1 MQTTFYKMAQYT
13 LTTNGGRCTAH
24 DVENGVTL
32 DWIAGDFYGTR
43 DAEIDADAPAFRGL
57 SAPQYV
63 AALARVQRA
72 IYDYV
77 AAIRPELL

>member
-1 MQTTFYKMAQYT
+1 MTQYT
-13 LTTNGGRCTAH
+13 ITTNGGRCTAH

-32 DWIAGDFYGTR
+32 DWIKGDFYGTR
-43 DAEIDADAPAFRGL
+43 DTEVDTDAPAFRGL
-57 SAPQYV
+57 SAPLYV

-77 AAIRPELL
+77 AVTRPELL

>member
-1 MQTTFYKMAQYT
+1 MERYTITTH
-13 LTTNGGRCTAH
+13 GGRCTAT
-24 DVENGVTL
+24 DTTNGVRL

-43 DAEIDADAPAFRGL
+43 DTEIDADAPAFRGL

-77 AAIRPELL
+77 AVTRPELL